1 MKILKLTTYLDFG
14 GQEKQYV
21 SFTNLKEFFKYN
33 YLFVGIGNGGFTSR
47 DLINKGFRVII
58 FNNNCRVYN
67 VLNIVRLFFLF
78 KKEKPDILHSAAGEA
93 NFHGIIAAKLA
104 GVPVVLAEEIGF
116 PSHSKTARFVFSILY
131 RFANRVICVSE
142 AVKNFLIEIGEI
154 SPEKGTVIY
163 NPVSAPKYFE
173 RDVQPN
179 FTIVSV
185 GRLERVK
192 NQQLLILAVH
202 ALQPHDIR
210 LILVGD
216 GSETSNLEALIV
228 ELGLQ
233 EKVIITGFVSEPERY
248 LAKAD
253 LFVLPSLSE
262 GFGIAAVEAMLCAVP
277 CLCSQVGGIPEFI
290 TDGETG
296 WLFEPSY
303 PEELTQKLQMIL
315 NMDPVQLA
323 EIGSRGKAYVSD
335 RFTEA
340 KYVQQLE
347 DLYQQLAN
355 HD

>member
-1 MKILKLTTYLDFG
+1 MKIVRLTTSLDFG
-14 GQEKQYV
+14 GQEKKYI
-21 SFTNLKEFFKYN
+21 SFSQQRT
-33 YLFVGIGNGGFTSR
+33 LFRNIYTFGAIGRGGFAENLLKS
-47 DLINKGFRVII
+47 NNFNVQI
-58 FNNNCRVYN
+58 FGKNPSIKNLQNILLLYKWLKLEKPN
-67 VLNIVRLFFLF
+67 VL
-78 KKEKPDILHSAAGEA
+78 HTAAGEA

-104 GVPVVLAEEIGF
+104 GVPVIIAEEIGF
-116 PSHSKTARFVFSILY
+116 PSHSKTARFVFAILY
-131 RFANRVICVSE
+131 RFATRVICVSE

-163 NPVSAPKYFE
+163 NPVSSPKFFE
-173 RDVQPN
+173 RDRQN
-179 FTIVSV
+179 SFTIVSV
-185 GRLERVK
+185 GRFEKVK
-192 NQQLLILAVH
+192 NQRLLIQAIYTMQV
-202 ALQPHDIR
+202 PNIR

-216 GSETSNLEALIV
+216 GSERTNLQSLIE

-277 CLCSQVGGIPEFI
+277 CLCSKVGGIPEFI
-290 TDGETG
+290 RDGETG
-296 WLFEPSY
+296 WLFDPSN

-315 NMDPVQLA
+315 NMDPVQMA
-323 EIGSRGKAYVSD
+323 DIGSKGKAYVSD

-340 KYVQQLE
+340 KYVEQLE
-347 DLYQQLAN
+347 NLYQKLAC

>member
-1 MKILKLTTYLDFG
+1 LKVIRLTTSLDFG
-14 GQEKQYV
+14 GQEKKYI
-21 SFTNLKEFFKYN
+21 SFSQQIPLIKNEYIF
-33 YLFVGIGNGGFTSR
+33 GAIGRGGFAENLLKSK
-47 DLINKGFRVII
+47 N
-58 FNNNCRVYN
+58 YN
-67 VLNIVRLFFLF
+67 VQIFGKNPSIKNLQNILLLY
-78 KKEKPDILHSAAGEA
+78 KWLKLEKPDVVHTAAGEA

-104 GVPVVLAEEIGF
+104 GVPVIIAEEIGF
-116 PSHSKTARFVFSILY
+116 PSHSKTARFVFAILY

-142 AVKNFLIEIGEI
+142 AVKEFLIQFGEI

-163 NPVSAPKYFE
+163 NPVSKPKFFD
-173 RDVQPN
+173 RDRQSC

-185 GRLERVK
+185 GRLEKVK
-192 NQQLLILAVH
+192 NQGLLIQAIY
-202 ALQPHDIR
+202 ALQSHDIR

-216 GSETSNLEALIV
+216 GSERTNLQSLIE

-233 EKVIITGFVSEPERY
+233 KKVMITGFVSEPERY

-290 TDGETG
+290 TEGETG
-296 WLFEPSY
+296 WLFNPSST
-303 PEELTQKLQMIL
+303 EELPQKLQMIL
-315 NMDPVQLA
+315 TMNPLQLA
-323 EIGSRGKAYVSD
+323 EIGYNGKAYVSD

-347 DLYQQLAN
+347 DLYQKLATN
-355 HD
+355 D